1 MKKQRNMAVAALALI
16 DETFGAEADNKA
28 PSSEQASDTPTA
40 GDISVE
46 ISTEAHLAGGREG
59 IKTALVLSGGGSR
72 GAYECGAWQAV
83 VELGIRIDM
92 VVGVS
97 VGALNGAMVAQGDQP
112 LTSELWRSIET
123 DKVFDV
129 PADAQLVDYAQ
140 EFFKQGGATSKGLQ
154 RTAKK
159 YINEDIIRKSDVDF
173 GLLTVETPS
182 MKPHYLWKEDIPE
195 GRLHDYIIA
204 SASAF
209 PAVHRYRIDGKD
221 YIDGGYENVI
231 PIHMAW
237 ERGADKV
244 IAVYLKA
251 PGKFIPDEIRF
262 RQRDIT
268 LIQPNIDLGNF
279 LVFDRGNN
287 RRIMR
292 LGYLDA
298 MRAFGVY
305 DGSYFSFVKRDFDMR
320 TVKGADAAGR
330 IFGLD
335 PLILYRRQAFL
346 GALLSGVVDASVAV
360 DEIAGLK
367 ELRLDAIRE
376 IAKQVNKKA
385 ATVYIARDLKSKGNK
400 SLFSNASYIPRAVRD
415 QVLAA
420 KFLVKCG
427 LI

>member
-1 MKKQRNMAVAALALI
+1 M
-16 DETFGAEADNKA
+16 
-28 PSSEQASDTPTA
+28 
-40 GDISVE
+40 
-46 ISTEAHLAGGREG
+46 
-59 IKTALVLSGGGSR
+59 
-72 GAYECGAWQAV
+72 
-83 VELGIRIDM
+83 
-92 VVGVS
+92 
-97 VGALNGAMVAQGDQP
+97 
-112 LTSELWRSIET
+112 
-123 DKVFDV
+123 
-129 PADAQLVDYAQ
+129 
-140 EFFKQGGATSKGLQ
+140 
-154 RTAKK
+154 
-159 YINEDIIRKSDVDF
+159 
-173 GLLTVETPS
+173 
-182 MKPHYLWKEDIPE
+182 
-195 GRLHDYIIA
+195 
-204 SASAF
+204 
-209 PAVHRYRIDGKD
+209 HRYKIDGKD